1 KIMMCWVTETNE
13 NAHKYIRPDSYKF
26 HSSMM
31 GGLGIGANI
40 SKFDDASVQ
49 IYKGHIAKYKEIRDT
64 VQFGDQYRLLSPR
77 ESNLSAV
84 QYINKNGKDI
94 VIFVFLHGQKYGDF
108 NPNVRLQGLEPD
120 ALYQVNDLRLHG
132 STLMNAGLAVDL
144 FGDFDSTL
152 IRITKLNE

>member
-1 KIMMCWVTETNE
+1 
-13 NAHKYIRPDSYKF
+13 
-26 HSSMM
+26 MM
-31 GGLGIGANI
+31 GSLGIGANI
-40 SKFDDASVQ
+40 SKFDDGSVQ
-49 IYKGHIAKYKEIRDT
+49 IYKEHIVKYKEIRDT

-94 VIFVFLHGQKYGDF
+94 VIFVFLHGQKFGDF
-108 NPNVRLQGLEPD
+108 CPSVRLQGLESD

-132 STLMNAGLAVDL
+132 SILMNAGLAVEL

-152 IRITKLNE
+152 IQIIKLNEHR